1 YKRIKKLILHIYT
14 DESSDIYIF
23 CNILYKKLEVRV
35 MIVSLQTDTLKQTKV
50 RINTAIQIK
59 EGYETC

>member
-1 YKRIKKLILHIYT
+1 MHIYS
-14 DESSDIYIF
+14 DELSDIYIF